1 MPVTFKEETARL
13 GGIIYTIES
22 DASGGT
28 SVWCPVARDSVGID
42 LAVTSGTARVEM
54 TASSNA
60 DLANAVATTVDIG
73 TLTGPA
79 TGTTVAEGA
88 SHVRLVATGQAK
100 LSVRT

>member
-13 GGIIYTIES
+13 GGLIYTIES

-42 LAVTSGTARVEM
+42 LAVASGTARVEM

-60 DLANAVATTVDIG
+60 DLANAVVTTVDIG
-73 TLTGPA
+73 TLAGPA
-79 TGTTVAEGA
+79 SASSTIAGA
-88 SHVRLVATGQAK
+88 SFVRLVATGASK